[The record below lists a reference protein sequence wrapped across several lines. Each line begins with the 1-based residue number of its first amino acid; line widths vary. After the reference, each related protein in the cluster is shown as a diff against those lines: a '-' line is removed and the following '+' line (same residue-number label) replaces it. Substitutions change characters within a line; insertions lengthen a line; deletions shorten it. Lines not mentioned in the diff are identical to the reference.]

1 MIYSFEKTD
10 PVKTDFLG
18 VLRQHDVDFELIDHD
33 RSVVRILGSVQNGIG
48 EKLAEV
54 YGGRRRLTVTKE
66 PLDNIY
72 SDFKDRSRISLIAGP
87 CSVES
92 EEQLASI
99 ASFIRSKGLRYI
111 RGGAYKPRTSPDSFQ
126 GMGMPGLRIISTAA
140 KAAGL
145 KVVSEVMDRSQIDTL
160 VEHADIIQI
169 GSRNMFNYTL
179 LTALGSI
186 DKPVLLK
193 RGMAATVDEW
203 LKAAEYISRGGNNSI
218 ILCERGIRTFEPR
231 TRNTLD
237 IAAIHLAK
245 QLSDY
250 PVIAD
255 PSHAAGHRDIVI
267 PLAVAAVASGADGI
281 MVEIHP
287 EPDSALSDRDQ
298 ALSFDRF
305 EKLLQRLDDL
315 HISHK

>member
-54 YGGRRRLTVTKE
+54 YEGRRRLTVTKE

-72 SDFKDRSRISLIAGP
+72 FDFKDRSRISLIAGP

-92 EEQLASI
+92 EEQIASI